1 MSKKARSSS
10 TADQTRLAEDIARL
24 EAVLETNPSWVA
36 WRQLEEKMATGQVP
50 EPQIVGALVG
60 AYAMALAADPN
71 YIAFLKA
78 RHAFRQ
84 MSERPEALKPAPARA
99 KAAPP
104 AEPEPLRPAPGPA
117 STQTISAPID
127 AEWVPAPPSPPPR
140 PPATT
145 ESETTRSLLARLTEL
160 ERQATAVEK
169 AASPIATPAVRDEAS
184 AIEEAEVTIVLDD
197 AVDAPPTSGLVSRLE
212 SLSRE
217 RTAGRAAPR
226 PKTEVEEAS
235 IEIVDDPA
243 EKG

>member
-84 MSERPEALKPAPARA
+84 LSERPEAL
-99 KAAPP
+99 
-104 AEPEPLRPAPGPA
+104 
-117 STQTISAPID
+117 
-127 AEWVPAPPSPPPR
+127 
-140 PPATT
+140 
-145 ESETTRSLLARLTEL
+145 
-160 ERQATAVEK
+160 
-169 AASPIATPAVRDEAS
+169 
-184 AIEEAEVTIVLDD
+184 
-197 AVDAPPTSGLVSRLE
+197 
-212 SLSRE
+212 
-217 RTAGRAAPR
+217 
-226 PKTEVEEAS
+226 
-235 IEIVDDPA
+235 
-243 EKG
+243 